1 MLDDLRKK
9 YLTEHTN
16 TSLTNYLKDG
26 NTKIKQ
32 EDSTKRARTQARAQ
46 VRAHARTH
54 GRVLECVHGRV
65 HGSVW
70 ARTCPHVRTQ
80 VFLFVCVLHLGKC
93 YSTSSSSCL
102 EC

>member
-9 YLTEHTN
+9 YLTENTN

-65 HGSVW
+65 HKVCGHAR
-70 ARTCPHVRTQ
+70 ARTCAHKY
-80 VFLFVCVLHLGKC
+80 F
-93 YSTSSSSCL
+93 CL
-102 EC
+102 YVYFI